1 MGGQGGL
8 LQLVA
13 TGKQDQFLTG
23 NPQMTWFKMVYR
35 RYTNFAMESQ
45 PMYFDGTPD
54 FGKRITC
61 LVPRRGDLLGQI
73 ILEVTLPPLTLTT
86 GDPVGYV
93 NSIGHA
99 LIQEITVE
107 IGEQEIDRQNG
118 EWMQIISSYTTTTD
132 KQTGFYNMI
141 GQVDGYSAQAIESG
155 LVGPLKLY
163 IPLRFWF
170 CRNPGLALPL
180 LALQYHPIRINVT
193 LRPLNQLFYSPNLT
207 SPNCTDLQV
216 KPAKIDSLM
225 LWGDYIHLD
234 VEERRRFVSNTHEY
248 LIEQIQYTA
257 PIPVA
262 PGASSVS
269 IPMEFNHPIR
279 ELFWYIQRDDMT
291 RYHEYFNYSS
301 IGVNEIGVRQDMMQ
315 DAVLQ
320 IDGFDRFQVR
330 DAGYF
335 RLVQPWQHHTVIPED
350 LYLYSYSFAIRP
362 EDVQPSGSMNASR
375 LDSIILQ
382 VNLNPAVV
390 TPPRLVTSTFTVSS
404 FSSGTFTLVYGLG
417 STPVIGAS
425 ITGPGIAANT
435 LIRSYISATNTITL
449 SIPTIST
456 QSSSVTITQSQA
468 STCIVGTLRSR
479 VYAVNH
485 NVFRIA
491 DGFGGV
497 LFTI

>member
-13 TGKQDQFLTG
+13 TGKQDVFLTG

-54 FGKRITC
+54 FGKRVTC

-73 ILEVTLPPLTLTT
+73 ILEVSLPALELTT
-86 GDPVGYV
+86 GQSVPYV

-99 LIQEITVE
+99 LIQEISVE

-118 EWMQIISSYTTTTD
+118 EWMEIWSSYTTSAD

-141 GQVDGYSAQAIESG
+141 GKVDGYSPHTLE
-155 LVGPLKLY
+155 GPLKLY

-180 LALQYHPIRINVT
+180 LALQYHPIRINLT
-193 LRPLNQLFYSPNLT
+193 LRPLNQLFYSPLLT
-207 SPNCTDLQV
+207 TPNCTTLEV
-216 KPAKIDSLM
+216 KPVQIKSLM

-234 VEERRRFVSNTHEY
+234 VEERRRFVSSTHEY
-248 LIEQIQYTA
+248 LIEQVQYTA
-257 PIPVA
+257 PIPIA
-262 PGASSVS
+262 PGARSGSLQL
-269 IPMEFNHPIR
+269 EFNHPIR
-279 ELFWYIQRDDMT
+279 ELFWFIQRDDMT

-301 IGVNEIGVRQDMMQ
+301 IGASEAGDRQDMLQ

-320 IDGFDRFQVR
+320 FDGFDRFQVR

-335 RLVQPWQHHTVIPED
+335 RLVQPWQHHSVIPED
-350 LYLYSYSFAIRP
+350 FFVYSYSFAIRP
-362 EDVQPSGSMNASR
+362 EDAQPSGSFNASR
-375 LDSIILQ
+375 INSIILQ
-382 VNLNPAVV
+382 VNLNPAIV
-390 TPPRLVTSTFTVSS
+390 TPPTVTTSTFTVGS
-404 FSSGTFTLVYGLG
+404 FSSGALSLTFGVGA
-417 STPVIGAS
+417 TPIVGAS
-425 ITGPGIAANT
+425 ISGPGIANGT
-435 LIRSYISATNTITL
+435 LIRSYNPTTFVITL
-449 SIPTIST
+449 SIATTLAQTTTI
-456 QSSSVTITQSQA
+456 TITQAQA
-468 STCIVGTLRSR
+468 ATCITGTLNSR
-479 VYAVNH
+479 VYGINH

>member
-13 TGKQDQFLTG
+13 KGKQDVFLTG

-73 ILEVTLPPLTLTT
+73 ILEVSLPALTLTT
-86 GDPVGYV
+86 GQSVPYV

-99 LIQEITVE
+99 LIQEITID
-107 IGEQEIDRQNG
+107 IGEQEVDRQNG
-118 EWMQIISSYTTTTD
+118 EWMEIMSSYTTTTD

-141 GQVDGYSAQAIESG
+141 GKVDGYSPQTLE
-155 LVGPLKLY
+155 GPLKLY

-180 LALQYHPIRINVT
+180 LALQYHPVRINIT
-193 LRPLNQLFYSPNLT
+193 LRPLNQLFYSPLLT
-207 SPNCTDLQV
+207 SPTCTTLEV
-216 KPAKIDSLM
+216 KPAQIQSMM
-225 LWGDYIHLD
+225 LWGDYMYLD
-234 VEERRRFVSNTHEY
+234 VEERRRFVSSTHEY

-257 PIPVA
+257 LIAVA
-262 PGASSVS
+262 PGATSASLQ
-269 IPMEFNHPIR
+269 MEFNHPLR
-279 ELFWYIQRDDMT
+279 EIFWYIQRDDMT

-301 IGVNEIGVRQDMMQ
+301 IGASEQGTRQDMMQ

-320 IDGFDRFQVR
+320 FDGFDRFQLR

-350 LYLYSYSFAIRP
+350 FYMYSYSFAIRP
-362 EDVQPSGSMNASR
+362 EDAQPSGSANASR
-375 LDSIILQ
+375 IDSIILQ
-382 VNLNPAVV
+382 VNLNPAIVNPPTV
-390 TPPRLVTSTFTVSS
+390 TTSTFTVGAFITGAVSLT
-404 FSSGTFTLVYGLG
+404 FSLG
-417 STPVIGAS
+417 ATPVVGAS
-425 ITGPGIAANT
+425 LTGAGIAAGT
-435 LIRSYISATNTITL
+435 LIRSYNPSTFVFTINNPTTSGQGSITL
-449 SIPTIST
+449 
-456 QSSSVTITQSQA
+456 TQSQA
-468 STCIVGTLRSR
+468 SACIVGTLHSR
-479 VYAVNH
+479 IYAVNH
-485 NVFRIA
+485 NVFRVA